1 MTVVHWN
8 RAREMDQALRRSR
21 VPRAARRVA
30 GEAMAGADFVPAVDI
45 RETEGAFEI
54 DVELPGVEPA
64 DVTVDLREGVLS
76 VRGERRRAKREQAAR
91 AHRGERRFGRFART
105 FLLPESADADAI
117 RARAT
122 NGVLSIEVGKKAE
135 TQPRSIEVEVH

>member
-1 MTVVHWN
+1 M
-8 RAREMDQALRRSR
+8 EEALRRSR

-45 RETEGAFEI
+45 RETPEAFEI

-64 DVTVDLREGVLS
+64 DVTVDLHEGVLS
-76 VRGERRRAKREQAAR
+76 VRGERRVAERGEDVKS
-91 AHRGERRFGRFART
+91 HRGERRFGRFART

-122 NGVLSIEVGKKAE
+122 NGVLTIEVGKRAE